1 MNVLFAA
8 LISGKEHHV
17 DFFGG
22 HKLFTT
28 DFAFIE
34 IEKYRKRILKKS
46 KFKNQQFFDFNVRLF
61 SEISVI
67 PALAF
72 LPKAL
77 KRHIIYVKILIQKM

>member
-1 MNVLFAA
+1 MKKYIIDANVLFAA
-8 LISGKEHHV
+8 LISGKVHHV
-17 DFFGG
+17 DFFSR

-46 KFKNQQFFDFNVRLF
+46 KLKNQQFFDFNVRLF

-67 PALAF
+67 PALA
-72 LPKAL
+72 LSAESL
-77 KRHIIYVKILIQKM
+77 EIAYNMC